1 MTTKLL
7 NISLNL
13 DLKRRKENNM
23 IEQKRFIDDSEGAD
37 IWQWIYDVID
47 KYKLRERFTE
57 VELRTRAIAFD
68 CTSDNHWTDDRI
80 VQLVVDNRL
89 VAFVISR
96 RDDWNWTECTFVFIE
111 PALKAC
117 EDFQKKIS

>member
-1 MTTKLL
+1 
-7 NISLNL
+7 
-13 DLKRRKENNM
+13 M
-23 IEQKRFIDDSEGAD
+23 IEQKRFIDDNEDTGV
-37 IWQWIYDVID
+37 WQWINDVID
-47 KYKLRERFTE
+47 KYKLRERFPE

-68 CTSDNHWTDDRI
+68 CISNNHWTDDRI

-111 PALKAC
+111 SALKAC
-117 EDFQKKIS
+117 EDFQKKTAKEMLTHALTN